1 MTREYSMDRRAYL
14 TTIGA
19 GSTAALAGCSGLGGA
34 GDDTIV
40 PGTAPGFQPFEYKND
55 ENELVGFDVE
65 LTEAVIERTSY
76 EKGDWVEI
84 GFDQLETS
92 LLNGDIDLIAAAL
105 SITEDRKENVD
116 FSDPYYE
123 VSQAVVV
130 RENGEFQPEELS
142 DFEAGRRVGA
152 QGGTT
157 GEDLV
162 ESELIEPGVIDEEDY
177 RSYDNY
183 NLAVEDLVNG
193 NIAAVMVD
201 EPTANSFADERPV
214 AVTFTVGT
222 GENYGLAMRPDDDRL
237 SDINEGLASVRE
249 NGTYEEL
256 RAKYIG

>member
-14 TTIGA
+14 TTVGA
-19 GSTAALAGCSGLGGA
+19 GSAAALAGCSGLGGA
-34 GDDTIV
+34 GNDTIV
-40 PGTAPGFQPFEYKND
+40 PGTAPGFRPFEYKND

-65 LTEAVIERTSY
+65 LTEAVIEQTGY

-105 SITEDRKENVD
+105 SIKEARKENYD

-157 GEDLV
+157 GENQV
-162 ESELIEPGVIDEEDY
+162 ESELIEPGIIDEGDY

-193 NIAAVMVD
+193 NIAAVIVD

-214 AVTFTVGT
+214 AVAFTIET
-222 GENYGLAMRPDDDRL
+222 DENYGLAMRPDDDRL

-256 RAKYIG
+256 QAKYIG